1 MAKMETVK
9 YTQRKMYV
17 FKQSL
22 QHAYSWPLHA
32 FFLGTICEETIPWIS
47 VVQSMKELGPKYR
60 FSKILKK
67 STIGRG
73 KRK

>member
-1 MAKMETVK
+1 M
-9 YTQRKMYV
+9 
-17 FKQSL
+17 FLNSL
-22 QHAYSWPLHA
+22 YSMPIPSLCML
-32 FFLGTICEETIPWIS
+32 FFFATICEETIPWIS